1 MFRVISRFAT
11 QRRAM
16 FYGEP
21 LSGLAARGGS
31 ITDFA

>member
-1 MFRVISRFAT
+1 MKPAWVSGHHMFRVISRLAA

-21 LSGLAARGGS
+21 
-31 ITDFA
+31 